1 MRTLKGKVCLVTGS
15 SRGIGRA
22 IALALSDEGADLAIN
37 YCVHGD
43 AAAQVVEEIQHRNVR
58 AKAYK
63 ASVNDAK
70 QVDEMVAAVLNDL
83 GAISIVVNCAG
94 ITRDRSFL
102 KLAHEAWN
110 EVIETN
116 LNGPFNVCKCVAPMM
131 VEQGWGRIV
140 NISSIVGQQGNF
152 GQTNYAAA
160 KGGLVAFT
168 KALAKELARKN
179 ITVNAVSPGFI
190 ETDMTKDLTEPVK
203 EAVRSQTPAGR
214 FGTPEEV
221 AAAVCFLASPDASY
235 ITGQVL
241 AVNGGMCM

>member
-1 MRTLKGKVCLVTGS
+1 MRTLKGKVCLVTGG

-22 IALALSDEGADLAIN
+22 IALAMADAGADVAIN
-37 YCVHGD
+37 YCSQSE
-43 AAAQVVEEIQHRNVR
+43 AAAHVVEEIQSRNVR
-58 AKAYK
+58 GKAYK
-63 ASVNDAK
+63 ASVNDPK
-70 QVDEMVAAVLNDL
+70 QVDEMTAAILNDL
-83 GAISIVVNCAG
+83 GMVSIAVNCAG
-94 ITRDRSFL
+94 ITRDKSFL
-102 KLAHEAWN
+102 KLTHEAWR

-116 LNGPFNVCKCVAPMM
+116 LYGPFNVSKCVAPMM

-160 KGGLVAFT
+160 KGGLIAFT
-168 KALAKELARKN
+168 KALARDLARKN
-179 ITVNAVSPGFI
+179 VTVNTVAPGFI
-190 ETDMTKDLTEPVK
+190 ETDMTKDLAEPVK
-203 EAVRSQTPAGR
+203 EAVRAQTPAGR

>member
-1 MRTLKGKVCLVTGS
+1 MRTLKGKVCLVTGG

-22 IALALSDEGADLAIN
+22 IALALADEGADVAIN
-37 YCVHGD
+37 YFIQSE
-43 AAAQVVEEIQHRNVR
+43 AAARVVEEIQRHNVR

-70 QVDEMVAAVLNDL
+70 QADEMAAAVLNDL
-83 GAISIVVNCAG
+83 GPVSIAINCAG
-94 ITRDRSFL
+94 ITRDHSFL
-102 KLAHEAWN
+102 KLTHGEWH

-116 LNGPFNVCKCVAPMM
+116 LNGPFNISKCVAPMM
-131 VEQGWGRIV
+131 VEQGWGRII

-160 KGGLVAFT
+160 KGGLIAFT
-168 KALAKELARKN
+168 KALARDLARKN
-179 ITVNAVSPGFI
+179 VTVNAVSPGFI
-190 ETDMTKDLTEPVK
+190 ETDMTKDLSEQVR
-203 EAVRSQTPAGR
+203 EAVRAQTPAGR

-235 ITGQVL
+235 ITGQIL

>member
-1 MRTLKGKVCLVTGS
+1 MRTLKGKVCLVTGA

-22 IALALSDEGADLAIN
+22 IALAMADEGADVAIG
-37 YCVHGD
+37 YYTQGE
-43 AAAQVVEEIQHRNVR
+43 AAARVVEEIEHRNVR

-63 ASVNDAK
+63 AGVNDPR
-70 QVDEMVAAVLNDL
+70 QVDEMVAAILNDL
-83 GAISIVVNCAG
+83 GPVLIAVNCAG

-102 KLAHEAWN
+102 KLTHDAWR

-116 LNGPFNVCKCVAPMM
+116 LNGPFNVSKCVAPMM
-131 VEQGWGRIV
+131 VEQGWGRII

-160 KGGLVAFT
+160 KGGLIAFT
-168 KALAKELARKN
+168 KALARDLARKN
-179 ITVNAVSPGFI
+179 ITVNTVAPGFI
-190 ETDMTKDLTEPVK
+190 ETDMTKDLPEQVK
-203 EAVRSQTPAGR
+203 EAVRAQTPAGR
-214 FGTPEEV
+214 FGSPEEV